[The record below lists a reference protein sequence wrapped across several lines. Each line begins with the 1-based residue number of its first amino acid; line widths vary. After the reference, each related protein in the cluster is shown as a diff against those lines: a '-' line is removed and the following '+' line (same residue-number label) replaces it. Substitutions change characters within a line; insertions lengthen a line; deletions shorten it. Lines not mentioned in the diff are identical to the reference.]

1 VAHGLGATFVPAFA
15 KSLLPHGVITIG
27 VTDPTPVLQMSVLT
41 RQASLTPVMSE
52 FVNSVQTALKNQAR
66 PEDTATRNKAV

>member
-1 VAHGLGATFVPAFA
+1 
-15 KSLLPHGVITIG
+15 VITIG